1 MINFYDLALI
11 VKADS
16 ICFPDGLTEENLFL
30 YLKVDILKLLKAKP
44 EIIHFGFAPD
54 NTADNQ
60 DELLYDGIQ
69 LRIICNEKYLGV
81 DMNSS
86 NEEVFTAF
94 HDLIQN
100 YVPMWTTIIVEKG
113 FLNKETTIDLLYRVV
128 F

>member
-11 VKADS
+11 IKADS
-16 ICFPDGLTEENLFL
+16 ISIPDGLTEENLFL
-30 YLKVDILKLLKAKP
+30 HLRGGILELLLTKP
-44 EIIHFGFAPD
+44 EITDFGYAPD

-60 DELLYDGIQ
+60 DELLYDGTQ
-69 LRIICNEKYLGV
+69 LRIICNEKYLGIDV
-81 DMNSS
+81 DSS
-86 NEEVFTAF
+86 NEEVFKAF

-113 FLNKETTIDLLYRVV
+113 FLNKETTIDLLYREV